1 MKINLKQPK
10 YALPLIALPFLCLFF
25 YVYKVS
31 FGKEEPAQEA
41 QDSLQEQIA
50 DVSGE
55 VKSKAL
61 TDKLDA
67 YRRQYRDGDGYTAIG
82 QIRDEQINEYRFE
95 DLYNEEEK
103 LALDSMNKALDRKQ
117 ALADSETAR
126 SEYRDEDKA
135 LEEAL
140 SSLQPKAQ
148 SPRQPDPQPDP
159 MSLFRQQMALAD
171 SMAKANDPEHQA
183 EMERQQML
191 EKARLE
197 EQSKPLLAVSKGNGE
212 SWAFNTLRPESEDKF
227 IQAIVDENIKG
238 YAGSRLR
245 IRLLDD
251 ITVGNTVVR
260 KGTYLYAEI
269 SGFSGQRVM
278 LTITSITYR
287 GKILPVRLE
296 VYNYD
301 DGSPG
306 LYVPASAFRE
316 FSRELGSS
324 TTRGV
329 NLQQAAETNSQL
341 VMSVM
346 QRMFSSTT
354 SAVSRQ
360 IRKNKAK
367 IKYNTFVYLI
377 DPQEL
382 RKSQERY

>member
-31 FGKEEPAQEA
+31 FGKEEIAQEG

-50 DVSGE
+50 DVSTD

-61 TDKLDA
+61 TDKLEA
-67 YRRQYRDGDGYTAIG
+67 YRGQYRDGDGYTAIG
-82 QIRDEQINEYRFE
+82 QIREEQINDYRFE
-95 DLYNEEEK
+95 DLYNEQEK
-103 LALDSMNKALDRKQ
+103 LALDSINKALDRKQ
-117 ALADSETAR
+117 AEATSETDR
-126 SEYRDEDKA
+126 REYRYEDKA

-148 SPRQPDPQPDP
+148 PPQRSDPQADP
-159 MSLFRQQMALAD
+159 MTLFRQQMALAD
-171 SMAKANDPEHQA
+171 SMAKANDPEYQA
-183 EMERQQML
+183 EMERQRTL

-197 EQSKPLLAVSKGNGE
+197 EESKALLAVSKGTGE
-212 SWAFNTLRPESEDKF
+212 SKVFNTIRPENDDAF

-251 ITVGNTVVR
+251 ITVGSTVVR

-269 SGFSGQRVM
+269 SGFTGQRVR
-278 LTITSITYR
+278 LTITSIFQR

-296 VYNYD
+296 VYDN

-324 TTRGV
+324 TTQGV
-329 NLQQAAETNSQL
+329 NLQQAAETNNQL
-341 VMSVM
+341 VMSVI

-367 IKYNTFVYLI
+367 IKYNTLVYLI

-382 RKSQERY
+382 RKSQETY

>member
-31 FGKEEPAQEA
+31 FGKEEIAQEG

-50 DVSGE
+50 DVSTD

-61 TDKLDA
+61 TDKLEA

-82 QIRDEQINEYRFE
+82 QIREEQINDYRFE
-95 DLYNEEEK
+95 DLYNEQEK
-103 LALDSMNKALDRKQ
+103 LALDSINKALDRKQ
-117 ALADSETAR
+117 AEATSETDR
-126 SEYRDEDKA
+126 REYRYEDKA

-148 SPRQPDPQPDP
+148 PPQRSDPQADP
-159 MSLFRQQMALAD
+159 MTLFRQQMALAD
-171 SMAKANDPEHQA
+171 SMAKANDPEYQA
-183 EMERQQML
+183 EMERQRTL

-197 EQSKPLLAVSKGNGE
+197 EESKALLAVSKGTGE
-212 SWAFNTLRPESEDKF
+212 SKVFNTIRPENDDAF

-251 ITVGNTVVR
+251 ITVGSTVVR

-269 SGFSGQRVM
+269 SGFTGQRVR
-278 LTITSITYR
+278 LTITSIFQR

-296 VYNYD
+296 VYDN

-324 TTRGV
+324 TTQGV
-329 NLQQAAETNSQL
+329 NLQQAAETNNQL
-341 VMSVM
+341 VMSVI

-367 IKYNTFVYLI
+367 IKYNTLVYLI

-382 RKSQERY
+382 RKSQETY